1 MQQIGPD
8 HYRYDATLN
17 PDGVNIECRTYV
29 VIAETPKC
37 YWVISKIHAGYV
49 GQESFWARDM
59 VKTHRKLILKEKGRR
74 RHCYPDRK
82 DALQALVIRKKR
94 QLEHIERANSVAT
107 LALKGAEAA
116 LAAGEALGD
125 ELKCGQ
131 DEYTERLSWYD
142 W

>member
-8 HYRYDATLN
+8 HYRYEATLN
-17 PDGVNIECRTYV
+17 PDGVNIECRKYV

-37 YWVISKIHAGYV
+37 YWVIRDGSVGY
-49 GQESFWARDM
+49 ARLAPDSEF
-59 VKTHRKLILKEKGRR
+59 VKRHRKLILKEKGGR

-82 DALQALVIRKKR
+82 DALKSLLIRKKR
-94 QLEHIERANSVAT
+94 QLQHIERQTSVAT
-107 LALKGAEAA
+107 LAIKGIEAA
-116 LAAGEALGD
+116 LASEETLGD

-131 DEYTERLSWYD
+131 DDYTNSISWYD

>member
-1 MQQIGPD
+1 MKNIGPD
-8 HYRYDATLN
+8 HYRYEATLN

-37 YWVISKIHAGYV
+37 YWVIRDGLFGYA
-49 GQESFWARDM
+49 ERDPNSEF
-59 VKTHRKLILKEKGRR
+59 VKRQRKLILKEKGGR

-82 DALQALVIRKKR
+82 DALNSLLIRKRR
-94 QLEHIERANSVAT
+94 QLQHIERATSMAT
-107 LALKGAEAA
+107 LAIKGAEEA
-116 LAAGEALGD
+116 LANGAPLGD

-131 DEYTERLSWYD
+131 DEYTESLSWYD